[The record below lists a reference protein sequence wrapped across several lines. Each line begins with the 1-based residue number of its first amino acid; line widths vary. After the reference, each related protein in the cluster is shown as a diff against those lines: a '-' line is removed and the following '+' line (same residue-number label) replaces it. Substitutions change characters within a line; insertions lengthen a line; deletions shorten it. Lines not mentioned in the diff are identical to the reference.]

1 MFLCFLVLRPNLN
14 RPQSSKLQPHF
25 VSVTRAKFH
34 FQKPKNGSLLHS
46 GNPCR
51 LSDKVVFDFL
61 LTFWLSIDLCQ
72 WKQIF
77 TDKSMKKE
85 KIYLPK
91 FESILSDCFASLS
104 EEFKCLFAK
113 IDCFIFYI
121 GKTYWPKDGIMFILV
136 MKYSSSNQWTLVP
149 LLQKKLTKCHVC
161 ARKTPHIL
169 FKWDMCVLSE
179 MCIKCSYFSS
189 H

>member
-1 MFLCFLVLRPNLN
+1 MSQE
-14 RPQSSKLQPHF
+14 QSSIFRNPKTDPYCTAE
-25 VSVTRAKFH
+25 TRADF
-34 FQKPKNGSLLHS
+34 LT
-46 GNPCR
+46 R
-51 LSDKVVFDFL
+51 LS
-61 LTFWLSIDLCQ
+61 SISY
-72 WKQIF
+72 WH
-77 TDKSMKKE
+77 
-85 KIYLPK
+85 
-91 FESILSDCFASLS
+91 SDCPLTYASGSRFSQTNLWKKRKYICQSLNLFYQIVFASLS

-121 GKTYWPKDGIMFILV
+121 GKTYWPKNGIMFILV

-161 ARKTPHIL
+161 ARKTPNIL